1 MKAVLIAAAICA
13 ALVTV
18 PMSAQAATTKLTD
31 HELYCAFAPWLK
43 LCATATPAVPAKPAA
58 KAAVAKPAPV
68 KPAVTKVA
76 AVKPTPTVKP
86 AHLKIYVCEKRT
98 DGKPFLLSCSW
109 K

>member
-1 MKAVLIAAAICA
+1 MKSVLIAAAICA
-13 ALVTV
+13 ALVSV

-31 HELYCAFAPWLK
+31 HQLYCAFAPWMK
-43 LCATATPAVPAKPAA
+43 MCATATPAPAKAAA
-58 KAAVAKPAPV
+58 KAAPA

-76 AVKPTPTVKP
+76 AVKPTPAVKS
-86 AHLKIYVCEKRT
+86 ASLKVYVCEKRT

>member
-1 MKAVLIAAAICA
+1 MKSVLIAAAICA
-13 ALVTV
+13 ALVSV

-31 HELYCAFAPWLK
+31 HQLYCAFAPWMK
-43 LCATATPAVPAKPAA
+43 MCATATPAPA
-58 KAAVAKPAPV
+58 KAAAKVATAKAAPA

-76 AVKPTPTVKP
+76 AVKPTPAVKS
-86 AHLKIYVCEKRT
+86 ASLKVYVCEKRT